1 MELRRLILK
10 KYSLMILAFSVT
22 GILLYGT
29 NPNYEQHES
38 LVAEVCN
45 SKSAGSDMP
54 VCPLGYGKKGSS
66 DFDRE
71 SFSVYSAGILSYSVY
86 QEKLSSFGILGNV
99 FLYSNINEA

>member
-1 MELRRLILK
+1 MRKYHLFLSTFLI
-10 KYSLMILAFSVT
+10 T
-22 GILLYGT
+22 GIVLYGT
-29 NPNYEQHES
+29 NPNYDQHES

-45 SKSAGSDMP
+45 NMSAGGNES

-66 DFDRE
+66 EFNRE

-99 FLYSNINEA
+99 FLYSFNNKA

>member
-1 MELRRLILK
+1 MK
-10 KYSLMILAFSVT
+10 KYYIFISTFLVT
-22 GILLYGT
+22 GIVLYGT

-38 LVAEVCN
+38 LVAEICN
-45 SKSAGSDMP
+45 NKASGSDMP

-99 FLYSNINEA
+99 FLYSNINEV

>member
-1 MELRRLILK
+1 MEQRRLGMKNYLFLLTFLI
-10 KYSLMILAFSVT
+10 T
-22 GILLYGT
+22 GIVLYGT
-29 NPNYEQHES
+29 NPNYDQHES

-45 SKSAGSDMP
+45 SMSAGSDMP

-66 DFDRE
+66 EFDRE

-99 FLYSNINEA
+99 FLYSINNEA

>member
-1 MELRRLILK
+1 MK
-10 KYSLMILAFSVT
+10 KYYLFLSTFLIT
-22 GILLYGT
+22 GIVLYAT
-29 NPNYEQHES
+29 NPNYYQHES

-45 SKSAGSDMP
+45 NMSAGGNES

-66 DFDRE
+66 EFNRQ

-99 FLYSNINEA
+99 FLYSFNNRA

>member
-38 LVAEVCN
+38 LVAEVWN
-45 SKSAGSDMP
+45 NKAAGRDMP

>member
-10 KYSLMILAFSVT
+10 KYSFVILAFSVT

-38 LVAEVCN
+38 LVAEICN
-45 SKSAGSDMP
+45 NKAAGSDMP